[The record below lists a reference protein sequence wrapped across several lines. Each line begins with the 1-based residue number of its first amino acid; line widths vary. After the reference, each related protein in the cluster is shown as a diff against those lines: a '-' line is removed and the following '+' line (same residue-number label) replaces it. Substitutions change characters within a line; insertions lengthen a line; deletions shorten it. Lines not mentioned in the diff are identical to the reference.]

1 MFHSYNM
8 NSLQKT
14 YYIAPGLELVNIES
28 QGFIAASSL
37 ENPGYGD
44 EWGWN

>member
-1 MFHSYNM
+1 MFHSYDM

-14 YYIAPGLELVNIES
+14 YYIAPELELVNIEP

-37 ENPGYGD
+37 ENPGHGD